1 MSYIRVSRYIFCYM
15 RSRFKD
21 IYNYLVE
28 YIDAI
33 IGY

>member
-1 MSYIRVSRYIFCYM
+1 M

-33 IGY
+33 IRYLELFLKNST